1 MKTLLTV
8 TFTLSAMI
16 FSALASAAPADE
28 SAPATIVVYRADES
42 FKTERLGLDVH
53 VDETSL
59 ARLTSEESIVA
70 SGAPGTYVLDTSI
83 PGSIPLALE
92 LKPGATHYVHTR
104 LKMYGNRVVVEL
116 VEVEEQVARTQLPED
131 TNALMAI

>member
-1 MKTLLTV
+1 MKTLLTI
-8 TFTLSAMI
+8 TLTVSAMI
-16 FSALASAAPADE
+16 VSALVSAAPANE
-28 SAPATIVVYRADES
+28 SESATIVVYRADES

-59 ARLTSEESIVA
+59 ARLTSEESFVA
-70 SGAPGTYVLDTSI
+70 SGAPGTYILDTSI

-104 LKMYGNRVVVEL
+104 LKLQGTRVVVEL

>member
-1 MKTLLTV
+1 MKTLLTI
-8 TFTLSAMI
+8 TFSVSALLLSAI
-16 FSALASAAPADE
+16 SNAAPADHSE
-28 SAPATIVVYRADES
+28 SATIVVYRADES

-59 ARLTSEESIVA
+59 ARLASEESIVA

-116 VEVEEQVARTQLPED
+116 VEGEEQVARTQLPENSD
-131 TNALMAI
+131 ALMAI